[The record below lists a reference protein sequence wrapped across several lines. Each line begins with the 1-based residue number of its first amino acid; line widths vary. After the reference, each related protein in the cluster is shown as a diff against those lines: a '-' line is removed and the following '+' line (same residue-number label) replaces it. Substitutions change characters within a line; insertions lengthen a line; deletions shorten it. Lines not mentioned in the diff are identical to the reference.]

1 MGIMDGKVCV
11 ATGAGG
17 SIGLASAR
25 RFAAE
30 GAKVTVVDID
40 PAKVDAAVEVLG
52 AGDALGIAA
61 DVTDAA
67 ATRDYIA
74 RTVERFGKIDV
85 LFSNAG
91 MSGEIKPITLYDE
104 EVFDRVMAVNVK
116 ASFLICKYGLPEMND
131 GGSIVMTSS
140 IMGVTSS
147 PGVVGYSTSKH
158 ALIGLMRV
166 VALENAERN
175 IRVNAIAP
183 GPVSNEF
190 QTDIEVRLGQAIG
203 GNGTDFLNQ
212 RIPMKRHASA
222 EEIAETVLFLA
233 SDRSSFCTGSVFN
246 ADGGLNV

>member
-1 MGIMDGKVCV
+1 MGIMDGKVCI

-25 RFAAE
+25 RLVEE
-30 GAKVTVVDID
+30 GAKITVVDID
-40 PAKVDAAVEVLG
+40 QGKVDAAVQ
-52 AGDALGIAA
+52 ALGSDNALGVAA
-61 DVTDAA
+61 DVTDTA
-67 ATRDYIA
+67 ATKDYIA
-74 RTVERFGKIDV
+74 KTVDKWGNIDV

-91 MSGEIKPITLYDE
+91 MSGEIKPITMYDDD
-104 EVFDRVMAVNVK
+104 VFDRVMAVNVR
-116 ASFLICKYGLPEMND
+116 ASFLICKYGIPHMND
-131 GGSIVMTSS
+131 GGSIIVTSS

-158 ALIGLMRV
+158 AVIGLMRV

-175 IRVNAIAP
+175 IRCNAVAP

-190 QTDIEVRLGQAIG
+190 QTDIERRLGQAIG
-203 GNGTDFLNQ
+203 GNGTDFLNE

-246 ADGGLNV
+246 ADGGLNI